1 MPETIRTSGSHP
13 SAHVVRFR
21 VRPET
26 ESWSLWLV
34 PFFSQAPVGFV
45 WLIFAG
51 QPLDV
56 VGFVILALYLFFA
69 AALSLAIC
77 AVVGVFFMS
86 ARRSPNWQYLS
97 ALSLCVLLSVLCS
110 LIVLVHT
117 VFMTWQAMSP

>member
-1 MPETIRTSGSHP
+1 MPETIRTRESHP
-13 SAHVVRFR
+13 SAHVARCR

-26 ESWSLWLV
+26 ASRPLGIV
-34 PFFSQAPVGFV
+34 PFLAQTPIGFV

-77 AVVGVFFMS
+77 AVVGVFIMS

-97 ALSLCVLLSVLCS
+97 ALLLCVLLSALCS

-117 VFMTWQAMSP
+117 VFTTWQAMSP